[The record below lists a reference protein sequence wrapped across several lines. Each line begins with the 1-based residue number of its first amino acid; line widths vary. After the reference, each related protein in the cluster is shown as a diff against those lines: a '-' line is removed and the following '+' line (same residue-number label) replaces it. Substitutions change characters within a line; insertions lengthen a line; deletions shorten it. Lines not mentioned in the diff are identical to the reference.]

1 MDIEEIVVGYLNKAL
16 GDFAV
21 GPVAYFDVPRSR
33 PSDRP
38 ARDPFIVVE
47 RTGGPRGEGGTFA
60 PMLDLQCWASTRS
73 AAAALALRVEDAMRA
88 MPASVADV
96 TGADVTSTFR
106 DRDLESGTPRYHVI
120 CTVFCN
126 G

>member
-1 MDIEEIVVGYLNKAL
+1 MDIEEVVVGYLNKAL

-47 RTGGPRGEGGTFA
+47 RTGGPRGEGGIFA
-60 PMLDLQCWASTRS
+60 PMIDLQCWASTRS
-73 AAAALALRVEDAMRA
+73 AAAALALRVEDAMGA